1 VLDRLGGHDDLISV
15 LWEIGAEMNTSHAYA
30 TPPKPPGDT
39 SRALGMLGADFSR
52 DGEEW
57 VIERILPGESSDPD
71 ARSPLLAAGVD
82 ARPGDRIIRIDGQPV
97 DPVAGPPAGLVGAAE
112 KPVELVLRRP
122 GRDQD
127 RRVVVVPLASEAQLR
142 YHDWV
147 ASRKAYVAEHGDGRL
162 GYVHVPDM
170 MAVGWAQLHRDLE
183 EATRHEAVIVDVRFN
198 GGGHLS
204 QLVTERLARKVVA
217 WDVARHHAQP
227 EEYPSQAPRG
237 PVIFVANEYAG
248 SDGDIVNGAARA
260 MGIGPIVGTR
270 TWGGVVGID
279 GRFDLVDGTRV
290 TQPRYAFWIEG
301 QGWGVENHGID
312 PDIEVP
318 ITPADWHSET
328 DLQLD
333 RAISEALDRLATTP
347 AATPPQPDPPRVRR

>member
-1 VLDRLGGHDDLISV
+1 
-15 LWEIGAEMNTSHAYA
+15 
-30 TPPKPPGDT
+30 
-39 SRALGMLGADFSR
+39 
-52 DGEEW
+52 
-57 VIERILPGESSDPD
+57 
-71 ARSPLLAAGVD
+71 
-82 ARPGDRIIRIDGQPV
+82 
-97 DPVAGPPAGLVGAAE
+97 
-112 KPVELVLRRP
+112 
-122 GRDQD
+122 
-127 RRVVVVPLASEAQLR
+127 VVVPLASEAQLR